1 MSNYTST
8 MEEEAKPE
16 VERERERERGDMFSS
31 KT

>member
-16 VERERERERGDMFSS
+16 AERERERGDMFSC